1 MWIVISHALP
11 PGLFAWTRW
20 HWNLSGAAFTRFQ
33 TLRLQQVFPNVLSE
47 QLISYGS
54 CQFPTLGFVVERFK
68 QLQQFVP
75 EPFWKLKGLSIK
87 LLLLFMR
94 SWSIS
99 YPPWSGG
106 DIVLNVSVCPSVC
119 LSVRLSHPWRGSL
132 DHVCGHTNHRTTI
145 IHAFLE
151 SQIDLDVHPRIRFS
165 IFEKYSSE
173 LASKSA
179 LYGYVMLT
187 KGSIGLRLR
196 ANYSPY
202 SNDLYIFGRLNR
214 PRCAS
219 REAFCSFRPNSS
231 KLTSPK

>member
-1 MWIVISHALP
+1 MRIVISHALP

-119 LSVRLSHPWRGSL
+119 LSVRLSHLWRGPL
-132 DHVCGHTNHRTTI
+132 RHVCGHTDHRTTM
-145 IHAFLE
+145 IHG
-151 SQIDLDVHPRIRFS
+151 Q
-165 IFEKYSSE
+165 
-173 LASKSA
+173 
-179 LYGYVMLT
+179 
-187 KGSIGLRLR
+187 
-196 ANYSPY
+196 
-202 SNDLYIFGRLNR
+202 
-214 PRCAS
+214 
-219 REAFCSFRPNSS
+219 
-231 KLTSPK
+231 PK